1 MVEKPFG
8 YLCIPNRKAID
19 GCRIIFG
26 GILFGFISSPEHD
39 ICNPAGP
46 QHISLYLVFRSIGQY
61 FIIQFRFFF
70 KVFDFRVI
78 IRIVEVDFQTIERYI
93 IQVGFNAFYID
104 FRNIL
109 PLEYISFS
117 PHFFSCS
124 YIIQKVFS
132 FSIVERRGE
141 RQVFGEPERTADLI
155 IIDLFRSQ
163 FRIGD
168 LRSYPHPS

>member
-1 MVEKPFG
+1 MSVVEHIDDFPTDIKPVVEKPFG

-78 IRIVEVDFQTIERYI
+78 IRIVEVDFQTIERDI

-104 FRNIL
+104 
-109 PLEYISFS
+109 
-117 PHFFSCS
+117 
-124 YIIQKVFS
+124 
-132 FSIVERRGE
+132 
-141 RQVFGEPERTADLI
+141 
-155 IIDLFRSQ
+155 
-163 FRIGD
+163 
-168 LRSYPHPS
+168 LRSPIRNWDRNRSIIMRSAVRSGSPKICLSPLLSTMLKEKTFCIM